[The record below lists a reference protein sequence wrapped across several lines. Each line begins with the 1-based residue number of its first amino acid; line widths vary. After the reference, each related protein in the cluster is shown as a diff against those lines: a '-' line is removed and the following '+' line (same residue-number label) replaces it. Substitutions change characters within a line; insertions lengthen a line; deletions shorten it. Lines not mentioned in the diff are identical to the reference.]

1 METVAGMLI
10 LIASM
15 VILAAIFHR
24 SLAYF
29 NTIEQRSQAAGVARN
44 VMANIRAAALDYP
57 TFAAGLTAY
66 SAASYQIG
74 SFTATTSVVAQSLY
88 APSTQLE
95 STKTDPRLLAN
106 SAWLARVRV
115 TWPGLDP
122 NHAVEIE
129 GLVAEPLRTNP
140 TIAITP
146 AVPAYT
152 APGLDLSAQLLDA
165 GGNPIDDV
173 SFLWE
178 VDPGT
183 VAAADITPSDRMGKT
198 ARLVALPITG
208 IPLAA
213 TNTVRVTVR
222 ALYAGQPIEA
232 TTPPITLP

>member
-44 VMANIRAAALDYP
+44 VMANIRASALDYP

-66 SAASYQIG
+66 SAATYQVG
-74 SFTATTSVVAQSLY
+74 SFTATTSVVAQALY

-95 STKTDPRLLAN
+95 STKSDPRRLVS

-115 TWPGLDP
+115 TWPGVDP
-122 NHAVEIE
+122 TQAVEIE
-129 GLVAEPLRTNP
+129 GLVAEPIRATP

-146 AVPAYT
+146 AVPSYS
-152 APGLDLSAQLLDA
+152 APGIDLSAQLLDA

-173 SFLWE
+173 SFRWE
-178 VDPGT
+178 LVPGT
-183 VAAADITPSDRMGKT
+183 VGAATITPNDRMGGT
-198 ARLVALPITG
+198 ARLVAMPITG
-208 IPLAA
+208 LPLSPN
-213 TNTVRVTVR
+213 NTVQVTAR
-222 ALYAGQPIEA
+222 AVYAGQPIEA